1 MDRVPFRARGVA
13 EIPDFAL
20 QLLED
25 LTDQQDGWIA
35 NQMTARGIA
44 PEDLHCYVLEYHPVE
59 TIFDK
64 KSGRLK
70 FVQEVRLR
78 HLTDEELKEREALIN
93 G

>member
-1 MDRVPFRARGVA
+1 MDRVPFRAPGVV

-25 LTDQQDGWIA
+25 LTSRQDGWIA
-35 NQMTARGIA
+35 TQMEMRGIA
-44 PEDLHCYVLEYHPVE
+44 PEELHCYVLEYHPLEVV
-59 TIFDK
+59 FDN

-70 FVQEVRLR
+70 FVQEVKLR
-78 HLTDEELKEREALIN
+78 HLTDEELEEREALQH